1 MVKLKT
7 HLKTTFLEKKK
18 VSKNGYPWTPI
29 LTDTSIEFIVS
40 IVPNL
45 KISHKETFEINVD
58 EINDLVSKAIN
69 KLRHHPS
76 INMTMSKNIFT
87 KNHENIFIKTLS
99 SILRKNFHLN

>member
-76 INMTMSKNIFT
+76 INMTILKKSSRKIM
-87 KNHENIFIKTLS
+87 KTFSLK
-99 SILRKNFHLN
+99 LFHQF